1 MPTKHSDDVK
11 KQAIHL
17 VIDGGMSIGDA
28 ADKLRIGSRSI
39 YNWINELKKSE
50 SSTNDLREFIH
61 LRNELLKVKAERDLL
76 RDLVLKMA
84 SSKDEAPSVKYS

>member
-1 MPTKHSDDVK
+1 MPSKHSDDIK
-11 KQAIHL
+11 KHAIHL

-50 SSTNDLREFIH
+50 ASTNDLREFIH

-84 SSKDEAPSVKYS
+84 ANKDEPNEVRFS